1 MLESVAQH
9 YFTTVQGIKTHYI
22 CLGQAP
28 QKVVFLHGWGGSTQ
42 SFWPMALE
50 LRAARPDLE
59 IILVDYPGF
68 GDTQDPPAAGFNSRD
83 YAAWV
88 KDFCDAIN
96 LKQAH
101 FYTHSNGGRMLIP
114 LMSQY
119 PELGQ
124 KLVFSASA
132 GVKWPDTPKQKF
144 SKWASLHFAQAKQ
157 KLPARLQ
164 KFIVTK
170 LLGARDWGNVPP
182 ELKTTLTKILAEPDC
197 REQLSSIEHEC
208 LVLWGE
214 RDQITPLKSGQV
226 FAAKLPH
233 NQFHTFKTGR
243 HGIHHTHRSE
253 IVELLAGFF

>member
-1 MLESVAQH
+1 MNQSVAQH
-9 YFTTVQGIKTHYI
+9 FFTSVQGLNTHYI
-22 CLGQAP
+22 RLGEAE

-68 GDTQDPPAAGFNSRD
+68 GDSQDPPESGFSSHN

-88 KDFCDAIN
+88 KEFCDVLGI
-96 LKQAH
+96 KKTH
-101 FYTHSNGGRMLIP
+101 FYTHSNGGRMLVYLLQDHP
-114 LMSQY
+114 QLA
-119 PELGQ
+119 Q
-124 KLVFSASA
+124 KIVFSASA
-132 GVKWPDTPKQKF
+132 GVKWPYTSRQKF
-144 SKWASLHFAQAKQ
+144 SKWASLCFAKAKQ
-157 KLPARLQ
+157 KLPARAQ

-170 LLGARDWGNVPP
+170 ILGARDWGNVRP
-182 ELKTTLTKILAEPDC
+182 ELKTTLTKILAEPDF
-197 REQLSSIEHEC
+197 RALLPNVKQEC

-214 RDQITPLKSGQV
+214 RDQITPFKSGQV
-226 FAAKLPH
+226 FAAQLPH

-253 IVELLAGFF
+253 IVKLLTEFF